1 MMKAY
6 DDLLTRYA
14 DIRKLGLAGSI
25 LMWDQ
30 NTYMPPGAV
39 EMRGEQQALIAGIAH
54 ERLTSDRMGEL
65 IRECSS
71 MKDMSPE
78 QASIVREIERQYRR
92 ASAIP
97 ERIVKELSGLEPVA
111 TQRWVQARKM
121 SDFSIFRDSLEKM
134 LSLKREVAE
143 LIGYDD
149 IPYDA
154 LLDEYE
160 PYMKSRMVR
169 EIFGNLRE
177 RLIPI
182 VRSISDAVEPGDES
196 ARGDFP
202 IPKQESFFRMI
213 LERMGYDF
221 NRGRIDVT
229 AHPFTSGSMDDVR
242 VTLRYDENDI
252 RPGLFGTIHEGGH
265 ALYEQGFLKEHY
277 YTPLA
282 EPISLGIHESQSR
295 LWENLIGRSVGF
307 WKAFFPLLQEAFPV
321 MKNRNLEDFH
331 GAINIVRPSP
341 IRVEADE
348 VTYSMHIMVRFE
360 IETELMDGKL
370 DVDDIPQVWNEKYEK
385 YLGLELRNDSEGCL
399 QDIHWAM
406 GAVGYFPTYA
416 LGNLYSA
423 QFYDRALESID
434 GMEES
439 ISRGE
444 FSSILGWLREN
455 IHQKGKLHTAEELVE
470 KVTGH
475 PLTEDHFISYLK
487 RKYSSIYG
495 ITL

>member
-1 MMKAY
+1 
-6 DDLLTRYA
+6 
-14 DIRKLGLAGSI
+14 
-25 LMWDQ
+25 
-30 NTYMPPGAV
+30 
-39 EMRGEQQALIAGIAH
+39 
-54 ERLTSDRMGEL
+54 
-65 IRECSS
+65 
-71 MKDMSPE
+71 
-78 QASIVREIERQYRR
+78 
-92 ASAIP
+92 
-97 ERIVKELSGLEPVA
+97 
-111 TQRWVQARKM
+111 
-121 SDFSIFRDSLEKM
+121 
-134 LSLKREVAE
+134 
-143 LIGYDD
+143 
-149 IPYDA
+149 
-154 LLDEYE
+154 
-160 PYMKSRMVR
+160 
-169 EIFGNLRE
+169 
-177 RLIPI
+177 
-182 VRSISDAVEPGDES
+182 
-196 ARGDFP
+196 
-202 IPKQESFFRMI
+202 
-213 LERMGYDF
+213 
-221 NRGRIDVT
+221 
-229 AHPFTSGSMDDVR
+229 
-242 VTLRYDENDI
+242 
-252 RPGLFGTIHEGGH
+252 
-265 ALYEQGFLKEHY
+265 
-277 YTPLA
+277 
-282 EPISLGIHESQSR
+282 
-295 LWENLIGRSVGF
+295 GF